1 VFYVWIAAYT
11 EGNPDRL
18 IRGVNH
24 NGLICGISAGV
35 EDKPYAFWP
44 DLTEYRF
51 KVCTDDCNKATYT
64 NFRENWI
71 KHPTIPWVAGFP
83 GPMGGYES
91 KPYMNRYCRPDTAAL
106 EAYVDGMDS
115 KAETAERNIG
125 DIKTAMPLFGWTF
138 GVAIIMSFLFIAL
151 MRYCVG
157 LFVWGIILLILL
169 SGYGMGYVLYDWS
182 KDENDELGPKEEEAR
197 LYAGIGFWVATTI
210 FFLIIIFA
218 RKRIKIAI
226 AVIKSASKTFADM
239 PFMVLF
245 PVPVIV
251 LFCGF
256 FFAWA
261 YGAVFIFSAGEVAQ
275 KKSPDDYVGKSFLA
289 EGNLYTVEDKFEV
302 IDYDDTIKNSFAPH
316 FFLLLWVTQFLVYFT
331 FTVIA
336 GAVSDWYFTARDDGG
351 DKKRGSGE
359 GELSRCAVTKSCWRA
374 FRFHLGSII
383 FAALII
389 AIIQFIRAMVH
400 YIERTM
406 NPGDKE
412 PNRIQKMLFRCL
424 DCILWCLECCLD
436 KVNRNALVWVCV
448 YGDAFCPAVCG
459 SFKLIWTNLFRVA
472 VITFFS
478 GIVTFLGK
486 ILIPIFS
493 TVIMAAAM
501 HYSDEFE
508 DITSPF
514 LPLVIV
520 FIISGG
526 VGMLFMTIYDTAIDT
541 VFLCFLIDEKHNKN
555 DGLMMADENLR
566 EIVQKYEADSKK
578 LADSRQSTRGRKGKD
593 EKGGGD
599 KADGSNKASVE
610 LQV

>member
-1 VFYVWIAAYT
+1 
-11 EGNPDRL
+11 
-18 IRGVNH
+18 
-24 NGLICGISAGV
+24 
-35 EDKPYAFWP
+35 
-44 DLTEYRF
+44 
-51 KVCTDDCNKATYT
+51 
-64 NFRENWI
+64 
-71 KHPTIPWVAGFP
+71 
-83 GPMGGYES
+83 
-91 KPYMNRYCRPDTAAL
+91 
-106 EAYVDGMDS
+106 
-115 KAETAERNIG
+115 
-125 DIKTAMPLFGWTF
+125 
-138 GVAIIMSFLFIAL
+138 
-151 MRYCVG
+151 
-157 LFVWGIILLILL
+157 
-169 SGYGMGYVLYDWS
+169 
-182 KDENDELGPKEEEAR
+182 
-197 LYAGIGFWVATTI
+197 
-210 FFLIIIFA
+210 
-218 RKRIKIAI
+218 
-226 AVIKSASKTFADM
+226 
-239 PFMVLF
+239 
-245 PVPVIV
+245 
-251 LFCGF
+251 
-256 FFAWA
+256 
-261 YGAVFIFSAGEVAQ
+261 
-275 KKSPDDYVGKSFLA
+275 
-289 EGNLYTVEDKFEV
+289 
-302 IDYDDTIKNSFAPH
+302 
-316 FFLLLWVTQFLVYFT
+316 
-331 FTVIA
+331 
-336 GAVSDWYFTARDDGG
+336 
-351 DKKRGSGE
+351 
-359 GELSRCAVTKSCWRA
+359 
-374 FRFHLGSII
+374 
-383 FAALII
+383 
-389 AIIQFIRAMVH
+389 
-400 YIERTM
+400 
-406 NPGDKE
+406 
-412 PNRIQKMLFRCL
+412 MLFRCL